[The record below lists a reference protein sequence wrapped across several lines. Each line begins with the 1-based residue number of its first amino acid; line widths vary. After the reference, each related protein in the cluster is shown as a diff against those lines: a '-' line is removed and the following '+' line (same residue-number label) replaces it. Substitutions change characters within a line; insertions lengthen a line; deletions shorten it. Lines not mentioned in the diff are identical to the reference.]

1 MARPRKKT
9 VAPPAIAAEAVEVA
23 LTRPFDSFG
32 MIAGAMDRFGAEA
45 VALAVIEKLAHMGV
59 DSPDEAGLTI
69 LLAQT
74 DAPGQAR
81 AALDHYLQHAFA
93 TNKHL
98 GMSLLF
104 PVACAGLQLDPA
116 WMQTMDRDERRHM
129 AKIVGDLAGKLE
141 PLLTFHG
148 GQRLTPVAET
158 VRALLGE

>member
-9 VAPPAIAAEAVEVA
+9 IATPNTAAEAVEVA
-23 LTRPFDSFG
+23 LTQPFDSFG
-32 MIAGAMDRFGAEA
+32 MIAGALDRFGPEA

-74 DAPGQAR
+74 GAPGQAR
-81 AALDHYLQHAFA
+81 AALDHYLRHAFA
-93 TNKHL
+93 THKLL

-104 PVACAGLQLDPA
+104 PVACAGLELDPA
-116 WMQTMDRDERRHM
+116 WLQLMDGDDRRHM
-129 AKIVGDLAGKLE
+129 AKIVGELAPKLE
-141 PLLTFHG
+141 PLLSFHG
-148 GQRLTPVAET
+148 GQRLIPVAET